1 MATKT
6 AEPSPSE
13 PKPKKCDE
21 SPERSL
27 LSTSAQGATFLILLQ
42 IGSRALTFG
51 VNQLLLRYL
60 SPEHLG
66 ISTQLELYLISVL
79 YFARESLRVALQ
91 RQAWSYNTKE
101 EKPKT
106 EGDGGRCDVK
116 KAVVERE
123 KPPLKEPIDA
133 NSQAGE
139 LQTIVN
145 LSYLSIYFGIPLAFG
160 LGKLYL
166 RSTTPQIRETPYF
179 RESLDMY
186 GVAIV
191 FELIAEPAFVVVQHK
206 MLYKTRAMV
215 ETAATLVRCLVTC
228 GIAVLASVAKDDAG
242 VLPFAVGQWA
252 YASTLFFMY
261 YWQVWMIASNG
272 EFSLIPVPI
281 SSSDK
286 SQYIM
291 SYYSRPLLILGA
303 SLFVQSAVKHVLTQ
317 GDSLLIATFSS
328 LQDQGIYALA
338 SNYGSLVARML
349 FQPIEESSRNLF
361 AKMLSSTAKDKKPD
375 SRRVQSA
382 ANVLADII
390 KLYVLI
396 SIVAA
401 ALGPGVAPVLLR
413 IFAGSRWMSVGAGVV
428 LSTYCYYIPLLAL
441 NGVTEAFISSVA
453 TGTELHKQSVW
464 MSVFSLGFAG
474 AGYLFLEVLGW
485 GAQGL
490 VWANFVNMALRILW
504 SSIFIADYLQR
515 NGGSLELNSMLPHAG
530 SVAAGLVAWATLAR
544 QKETFTGD
552 VSDITKCSA
561 VGGALLVLL

>member
-1 MATKT
+1 MATTT
-6 AEPSPSE
+6 AKSPTSE
-13 PKPKKCDE
+13 PKPEKYDKK
-21 SPERSL
+21 PERSL
-27 LSTSAQGATFLILLQ
+27 LSASAQGATFLILLQ

-51 VNQLLLRYL
+51 VNQVLLRYL
-60 SPEHLG
+60 SPELLG

-79 YFARESLRVALQ
+79 YFARESLRIALQ
-91 RQAWSYNTKE
+91 RQSWSYNTNQ
-101 EKPKT
+101 KPETKS
-106 EGDGGRCDVK
+106 DGGRRDAK
-116 KAVVERE
+116 KAMEERE
-123 KPPLKEPIDA
+123 KPPLKGSIDA
-133 NSQAGE
+133 NSPAGE

-145 LSYLSIYFGIPLAFG
+145 LSYFSIYFGVPLAFG

-166 RSTTPQIRETPYF
+166 RSTTPEIRETPYF

-191 FELIAEPAFVVVQHK
+191 FELITEPAFVVVQHK
-206 MLYKTRAMV
+206 MFYKTRAMV

-228 GIAVLASVAKDDAG
+228 GIVMLASVAKDDAG

-261 YWQVWMIASNG
+261 YWQVWKIASNG
-272 EFSLIPVPI
+272 GFSLISMPI

-291 SYYSRPLLILGA
+291 SYFSRPLLILGG
-303 SLFVQSAVKHVLTQ
+303 SLFVQSAVKHILTQ
-317 GDSLLIATFSS
+317 GDSLLIATFAS
-328 LQDQGIYALA
+328 LQDQGVYALA
-338 SNYGSLVARML
+338 SNYGGLVARML

-361 AKMLSSTAKDKKPD
+361 AKMLSPTTKDKKPD
-375 SRRVQSA
+375 SGRVQSA
-382 ANVLADII
+382 ANILADII

-401 ALGPGVAPVLLR
+401 ALGPEVAPVLLR
-413 IFAGSRWMSVGAGVV
+413 IFAGSRWISVGAGAV

-474 AGYLFLEVLGW
+474 AGYMFLRVLGW

-504 SSIFIADYLQR
+504 STIFIAGYLQR
-515 NGGSLELNSMLPHAG
+515 NGGSLELSSIMPNVG
-530 SVAAGLVAWATLAR
+530 SVAAGVVARAALAR
-544 QKETFTGD
+544 QKKTFTGD

-561 VGGALLVLL
+561 VGGALFVLL